1 MQIHLQ
7 EINVTEQA
15 QVVTI
20 DGTEYKSNELS
31 QEQIRLFNK
40 LSKWQQQVISLKDS
54 LEDAQDLY
62 NTNYNKLKTSLAN
75 SETMN
80 DIKNAKAE

>member
-1 MQIHLQ
+1 MQTLLQ

-40 LSKWQQQVISLKDS
+40 VSKWQQQVISLRDS

-62 NTNYNKLKTSLAN
+62 NTNYNKLKTSLNN
-75 SETMN
+75 SKE
-80 DIKNAKAE
+80 K

>member
-1 MQIHLQ
+1 MS
-7 EINVTEQA
+7 EQA

-40 LSKWQQQVISLKDS
+40 VSKWQQQVISLRDS

-62 NTNYNKLKTSLAN
+62 NTNYTKLKTSLAN
-75 SETMN
+75 TETMN

>member
-1 MQIHLQ
+1 MS
-7 EINVTEQA
+7 EQA

-40 LSKWQQQVISLKDS
+40 VSKWQQQVISLRDS

-62 NTNYNKLKTSLAN
+62 NTNYTKLKTSLAN

>member
-1 MQIHLQ
+1 M
-7 EINVTEQA
+7 TEQA

-40 LSKWQQQVISLKDS
+40 VSKWQQQVISLRDS

-62 NTNYNKLKTSLAN
+62 NTNYNKLKTSLNN
-75 SETMN
+75 SKE
-80 DIKNAKAE
+80 K

>member
-1 MQIHLQ
+1 MS
-7 EINVTEQA
+7 EQA

-40 LSKWQQQVISLKDS
+40 VSKWQQQVISLRDS

-62 NTNYNKLKTSLAN
+62 NTNYTKLKTSLNN
-75 SETMN
+75 SKE
-80 DIKNAKAE
+80 K

>member
-1 MQIHLQ
+1 MS
-7 EINVTEQA
+7 EQA

-20 DGTEYKSNELS
+20 DGTQYKSNELS

-40 LSKWQQQVISLKDS
+40 VSKWQQQVISLKDS

-62 NTNYNKLKTSLAN
+62 NTNYDKLKTSLAN
-75 SETMN
+75 SETIN
-80 DIKNAKAE
+80 SIKNSKAD

>member
-1 MQIHLQ
+1 MQTLLQ

-40 LSKWQQQVISLKDS
+40 VSKWQQQVISLRDS

-62 NTNYNKLKTSLAN
+62 NTNYTKLKTSLAN

>member
-1 MQIHLQ
+1 MS
-7 EINVTEQA
+7 EQA

-40 LSKWQQQVISLKDS
+40 VSKWQQQVISLRDS

-62 NTNYNKLKTSLAN
+62 NTNYNKLKTSLAD
-75 SETMN
+75 SKTS
-80 DIKNAKAE
+80 

>member
-1 MQIHLQ
+1 MS
-7 EINVTEQA
+7 EQA

-20 DGTEYKSNELS
+20 DGTQYKSNELS

-40 LSKWQQQVISLKDS
+40 VSKWQQQVISLKDS

-62 NTNYNKLKTSLAN
+62 NTNYDKLKTSLAN

-80 DIKNAKAE
+80 DIKNSKED

>member
-1 MQIHLQ
+1 MS
-7 EINVTEQA
+7 EQA

-40 LSKWQQQVISLKDS
+40 VSKWQQQVISLKDS

-62 NTNYNKLKTSLAN
+62 NTNYTKLKTSLNN
-75 SETMN
+75 SKE
-80 DIKNAKAE
+80 K

>member
-1 MQIHLQ
+1 MS
-7 EINVTEQA
+7 EQA

-40 LSKWQQQVISLKDS
+40 VCKWQQQVISLRDS

-62 NTNYNKLKTSLAN
+62 STNYNKLKTSFADSKTL
-75 SETMN
+75 
-80 DIKNAKAE
+80 

>member
-1 MQIHLQ
+1 MS
-7 EINVTEQA
+7 EQA

-40 LSKWQQQVISLKDS
+40 VCKWQQQVISLRDS

-62 NTNYNKLKTSLAN
+62 STNYNKLKTSLAD
-75 SETMN
+75 SKTL
-80 DIKNAKAE
+80 

>member
-1 MQIHLQ
+1 M
-7 EINVTEQA
+7 TEQA

-80 DIKNAKAE
+80 GIKNTKAD

>member
-1 MQIHLQ
+1 MS
-7 EINVTEQA
+7 EQA

-40 LSKWQQQVISLKDS
+40 VSKWQQQVISLRDS

-62 NTNYNKLKTSLAN
+62 NTNYNKLKTSLNN
-75 SETMN
+75 SKE
-80 DIKNAKAE
+80 K